1 MKEYTLV
8 YSKSFQTSLET
19 IIEEW
24 ENELALYELALSP
37 ASIKRFVGAIQK
49 ALELTKNFPTMHEEV
64 SEIYGMDIP
73 TYRILIGKS
82 YVLFYRID
90 HEKKEIL
97 VGRIFQSKQM
107 KLGLVPFYF
116 APYYD

>member
-24 ENELALYELALSP
+24 ENELALSP

-49 ALELTKNFPTMHEEV
+49 ALEHEEV

-73 TYRILIGKS
+73 TYRIVIGKS
-82 YVLFYRID
+82 YALFYRID

-107 KLGLVPFYF
+107 KLGF
-116 APYYD
+116 

>member
-1 MKEYTLV
+1 MEEYTLV

-24 ENELALYELALSP
+24 ENELALSP
-37 ASIKRFVGAIQK
+37 ESIKRFVGAIQK
-49 ALELTKNFPTMHEEV
+49 ALELTKTFPKMYEEV

-73 TYRILIGKS
+73 TYRIVIGKS
-82 YVLFYRID
+82 YALFYRIN
-90 HEKKEIL
+90 HAKKEIL

-107 KLGLVPFYF
+107 KLDF
-116 APYYD
+116 

>member
-24 ENELALYELALSP
+24 ENELALSP
-37 ASIKRFVGAIQK
+37 ASIKKRFVGAIQK

-73 TYRILIGKS
+73 TYRIVIGKS
-82 YVLFYRID
+82 YALFYRID
-90 HEKKEIL
+90 HEKKKKEIL

-107 KLGLVPFYF
+107 KLGF
-116 APYYD
+116 

>member
-24 ENELALYELALSP
+24 ENELALSP

-73 TYRILIGKS
+73 TYRI
-82 YVLFYRID
+82 D
-90 HEKKEIL
+90 HEKKEML

-107 KLGLVPFYF
+107 KLGF
-116 APYYD
+116 

>member
-8 YSKSFQTSLET
+8 YSKSFRTSLET

-24 ENELALYELALSP
+24 ENELALSP

-49 ALELTKNFPTMHEEV
+49 VFRTNNKNFPTMHEEV

-73 TYRILIGKS
+73 TYRIVIGKS
-82 YVLFYRID
+82 YALFYRID

-97 VGRIFQSKQM
+97 VGRI
-107 KLGLVPFYF
+107 LI
-116 APYYD
+116 

>member
-8 YSKSFQTSLET
+8 YSKNFQTSLET

-24 ENELALYELALSP
+24 ENDLALSP

-73 TYRILIGKS
+73 TYRIVIGKS
-82 YVLFYRID
+82 YALFYRID

-107 KLGLVPFYF
+107 KLGL
-116 APYYD
+116 

>member
-24 ENELALYELALSP
+24 ENELAISP

-73 TYRILIGKS
+73 TYRIVIGKS
-82 YVLFYRID
+82 YALFYRID

-107 KLGLVPFYF
+107 KLGF
-116 APYYD
+116 

>member
-24 ENELALYELALSP
+24 ENELALSP

-73 TYRILIGKS
+73 TYRI
-82 YVLFYRID
+82 V

-107 KLGLVPFYF
+107 KLGF
-116 APYYD
+116 

>member
-24 ENELALYELALSP
+24 ENELALSP
-37 ASIKRFVGAIQK
+37 ASIKRFVGAIQE

-73 TYRILIGKS
+73 TYRIVIGKS

>member
-24 ENELALYELALSP
+24 ENELALSP

-49 ALELTKNFPTMHEEV
+49 ALELTK
-64 SEIYGMDIP
+64 
-73 TYRILIGKS
+73 
-82 YVLFYRID
+82 
-90 HEKKEIL
+90 
-97 VGRIFQSKQM
+97 
-107 KLGLVPFYF
+107 
-116 APYYD
+116 

>member
-24 ENELALYELALSP
+24 ENELALSP

-49 ALELTKNFPTMHEEV
+49 ALELTK
-64 SEIYGMDIP
+64 
-73 TYRILIGKS
+73 
-82 YVLFYRID
+82 
-90 HEKKEIL
+90 
-97 VGRIFQSKQM
+97 IFQLCMRKFPKSMEWISQHI
-107 KLGLVPFYF
+107 GS
-116 APYYD
+116 

>member
-1 MKEYTLV
+1 MEEYTLV

-24 ENELALYELALSP
+24 VNELTLSP
-37 ASIKRFVGAIQK
+37 VSIKRFVGAIQK

-64 SEIYGMDIP
+64 SGIYGMDIP
-73 TYRILIGKS
+73 TYRIVIGKS
-82 YVLFYRID
+82 YALFYWID
-90 HEKKEIL
+90 PEKKEIL

-107 KLGLVPFYF
+107 KLEF
-116 APYYD
+116 

>member
-24 ENELALYELALSP
+24 ENELALSP

-49 ALELTKNFPTMHEEV
+49 ALEELTKNFPTMHEEV

-73 TYRILIGKS
+73 TYRIVIGKS
-82 YVLFYRID
+82 YALFYRID
-90 HEKKEIL
+90 HEKKKEIL

-107 KLGLVPFYF
+107 KLGF
-116 APYYD
+116 